1 MHRLLQILAVS
12 IVLARTTAWRGNKVR
27 REEFEDP
34 QLHYHHK
41 MPPFL
46 KNVSEDARWEFYQ
59 ITRDLTT
66 SMNQKMEKIR
76 KWAEEQ
82 KVSNNKETLELIR
95 EAVPVRAACS
105 QVLTSEFLRHCRE
118 VIKEDLE
125 KRRAEVLAEAA
136 EVERSIRYARRDFA
150 CSKTRMTALRET
162 SIASRRGMEKII
174 YDFYS
179 DLFDSQCP
187 LASSPS
193 QGRQTCHSRDSPVRS
208 TTCYHVG
215 NKSYGTRSRQNKTRT
230 PEEPSASTH
239 QHPGEALYTL
249 PDGMQGEYKLRFCL
263 TFIDLKKASDSVE
276 MEAVMKALSNR
287 AVLIHHMKDAV
298 EKWFKQMGEFWKDV
312 DKNTVR
318 VLKELPSAYPKVYE
332 IWSDMDLTP
341 KEMYRKFRKLG
352 LDRAVARSLHEVS
365 MVVIHSDAH
374 DHNLNINMETFLE
387 KLIGEKFDKH
397 LSRHHFRH

>member
-82 KVSNNKETLELIR
+82 KVS
-95 EAVPVRAACS
+95 
-105 QVLTSEFLRHCRE
+105 
-118 VIKEDLE
+118 
-125 KRRAEVLAEAA
+125 
-136 EVERSIRYARRDFA
+136 
-150 CSKTRMTALRET
+150 
-162 SIASRRGMEKII
+162 
-174 YDFYS
+174 
-179 DLFDSQCP
+179 
-187 LASSPS
+187 
-193 QGRQTCHSRDSPVRS
+193 
-208 TTCYHVG
+208 
-215 NKSYGTRSRQNKTRT
+215 
-230 PEEPSASTH
+230 
-239 QHPGEALYTL
+239 
-249 PDGMQGEYKLRFCL
+249 
-263 TFIDLKKASDSVE
+263 
-276 MEAVMKALSNR
+276 
-287 AVLIHHMKDAV
+287 DAV

-397 LSRHHFRH
+397 LSRHHFQLAHNSRSTKCL